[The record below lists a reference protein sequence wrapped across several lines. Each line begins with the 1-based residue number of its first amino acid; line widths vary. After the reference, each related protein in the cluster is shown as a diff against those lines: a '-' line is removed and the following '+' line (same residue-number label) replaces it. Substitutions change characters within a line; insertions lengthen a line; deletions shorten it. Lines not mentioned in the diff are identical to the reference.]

1 MAKCLAMTAT
11 GLMLLVGAAIG
22 QHPTGPVGAGG
33 GTLAAAI
40 RGVWRNTERV
50 IPATTEPGA
59 RLDPFGHVP
68 AGTQTNVQPGLLI
81 FTERHFSRTTDTAVQ
96 PRPTTPYATP
106 GTPTVEELQSR
117 WGPFAANAGTYEL
130 SGDTLTLRA
139 IVAKEPGDQAVG
151 GFARLRVTLEGN
163 VLSLTPFERS
173 DGRIAAGVTSRYVR
187 IE

>member
-1 MAKCLAMTAT
+1 MARRLAMTAAAT
-11 GLMLLVGAAIG
+11 ILLMAAAFGSQPSPQVAPGAVAS
-22 QHPTGPVGAGG
+22 A
-33 GTLAAAI
+33 GTL

-50 IPATTEPGA
+50 IPVTTTPDA
-59 RLDPFGHVP
+59 RRDPFGHVP

-81 FTERHFSRTTDTAVQ
+81 FTERHYSRTTDTAVR
-96 PRPTTPYATP
+96 PRPTTPFATP
-106 GTPTVEELQSR
+106 GTPTVEELQAR

-139 IVAKEPGDQAVG
+139 IVAKEPGDQAEG
-151 GFARLRVTLEGN
+151 GFARLRVSLEGT

-187 IE
+187 VE